1 LPPIR
6 IELDDYG
13 TSQRLTELRRAEAW
27 LSGLY
32 LSFDIWQRLFAFE
45 DGSWLAAIYGEFADN
60 LVAISID
67 SHLPRPQ
74 PPRPFVLSAEAVR
87 LGNVSPRVATA
98 GFHALDAEMLAVL
111 GFKNYEEICIAPRRG
126 IHRCFQLHD
135 DFLFFLE
142 PIDGALLRR
151 ALQLAVSVHEHY
163 LGLHLPTSQN
173 EEVAVSIE
181 SMLVRQGAIVL
192 RSEPGSRTIEVTYDV
207 RARRCWRRLLGLKD
221 KGLSRIT
228 LPS

>member
-1 LPPIR
+1 
-6 IELDDYG
+6 
-13 TSQRLTELRRAEAW
+13 
-27 LSGLY
+27 
-32 LSFDIWQRLFAFE
+32 
-45 DGSWLAAIYGEFADN
+45 
-60 LVAISID
+60 
-67 SHLPRPQ
+67 
-74 PPRPFVLSAEAVR
+74 
-87 LGNVSPRVATA
+87 
-98 GFHALDAEMLAVL
+98 
-111 GFKNYEEICIAPRRG
+111 
-126 IHRCFQLHD
+126 
-135 DFLFFLE
+135 
-142 PIDGALLRR
+142 
-151 ALQLAVSVHEHY
+151 